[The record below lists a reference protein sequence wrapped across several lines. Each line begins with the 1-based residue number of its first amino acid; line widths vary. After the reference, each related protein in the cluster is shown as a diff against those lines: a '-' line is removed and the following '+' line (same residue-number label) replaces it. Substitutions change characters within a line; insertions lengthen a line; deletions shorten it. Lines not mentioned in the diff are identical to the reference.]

1 MRRAERSLNSEELK
15 DLIIDALDDA
25 KGVGIVA
32 LDVTELTDV
41 TDYMVIVTGTSNR
54 HVRSMT
60 DRVIEA
66 CRERGERP
74 LGVEGE
80 AAGEW
85 VLLDMTDV
93 VVHVM
98 LAAARELYDLERLW
112 SDLGRVTSDESETAT
127 T

>member
-1 MRRAERSLNSEELK
+1 MKSEQLK
-15 DLIIDALDDA
+15 DLIIDTLDDA
-25 KGVGIVA
+25 KGVEIVA
-32 LDVTELTDV
+32 LDVTGLTDV

-60 DRVIEA
+60 DRVVEA

-74 LGVEGE
+74 LGVEGQE
-80 AAGEW
+80 TGEW

-112 SDLGRVTSDESETAT
+112 SELPRVASDEPETAT

>member
-1 MRRAERSLNSEELK
+1 MNSEELK

-25 KGVGIVA
+25 KGVEAVA

-54 HVRSMT
+54 HVRSMA
-60 DRVIEA
+60 DRVIES
-66 CRERGERP
+66 CREHGERP

-80 AAGEW
+80 DAGEW

-112 SDLGRVTSDESETAT
+112 SDLGRVTADEPETAIT
-127 T
+127 